1 MAQPSTEAGSSAQS
15 DSHST
20 QGNESFRNSSDRGE
34 TTEEEERE
42 ESGGVKLT
50 VKWIEQEFKRDWK
63 LYYRT
68 KELNEK
74 LYFHCKGKSF
84 LLLRTH
90 V

>member
-42 ESGGVKLT
+42 DTGGVKLT
-50 VKWIEQEFKRDWK
+50 VKWIE
-63 LYYRT
+63 
-68 KELNEK
+68 
-74 LYFHCKGKSF
+74 
-84 LLLRTH
+84 
-90 V
+90 